1 VSYCDTNAKTELDK
15 KMPSTA
21 MVEADFAAQIGR
33 CSRPNTISTAM
44 ASARM
49 LSVDKTAYGADRAYY
64 SPIRRGLWRSVA
76 VRELSI
82 TQGGS
87 AAEEAYQQQCRRNDA
102 AW

>member
-1 VSYCDTNAKTELDK
+1 
-15 KMPSTA
+15 

-44 ASARM
+44 A
-49 LSVDKTAYGADRAYY
+49 GADRTYY
-64 SPIRRGLWRSVA
+64 SSIRRGLWRSVA